1 MKITEIRTFLV
12 GRCLLVRVYTDAG
25 IIGNGEAG
33 LWAHQRP
40 VETFIRD
47 FADYFVG
54 QDPLRIEHHHQVISR
69 QYHFTGAA
77 ISAALS
83 AIDIALWDILGK
95 SVDLPVY
102 QLLGGKCR
110 DKVRVYASVGGNSLD
125 AVADSAKGAVDAGFT
140 AVRLYPFF
148 PDFEKATSAKLISD
162 AVKMTAV
169 TRETIGD
176 DIDIGIEIHRN
187 LAPSV
192 AISLATAI
200 EPFRLMYYEDP
211 LVPESEEALEYLA
224 AHIDIPMALG
234 ERSHDIFQFV
244 ELINRQVASFIRVD
258 LSLAGGFTQVKKI
271 AAIAESAL
279 VEVFPHLVGSPVSGA
294 AFAHL
299 AAAIPNYAL
308 MESNPPSEMG
318 SAIVD
323 APFVEKDGYREV
335 PDRPGIGVE
344 IDEEACSR
352 FPYTPVPIEGF
363 FHADGSVAH

>member
-12 GRCLLVRVYTDAG
+12 GRYLLVRVYTDAG

-47 FADYFVG
+47 FAEYFIG
-54 QDPLRIEHHHQVISR
+54 QDPLRIEHHHQVVSR
-69 QYHFTGAA
+69 QYHFSGAA

-110 DKVRVYASVGGNSLD
+110 DEVRVYASVGGDSLE
-125 AVADSAKGAVDAGFT
+125 AVAESAKRAVDSGYT

-148 PDFEKATSAKLISD
+148 PEFEKASSSQVISD
-162 AVKMTAV
+162 AARMAAV
-169 TRETIGD
+169 TRETTGD
-176 DIDIGIEIHRN
+176 GVDLGIEIHRN
-187 LAPSV
+187 LTPDE
-192 AISLATAI
+192 AITLASAI
-200 EPFRLMYYEDP
+200 EPFRIQYFEDP
-211 LVPESEEALEYLA
+211 LVPESTEALEYIA

-234 ERSHDIFQFV
+234 ERSYDLFQFV
-244 ELINRQVASFIRVD
+244 ELINRKVASFVRAD
-258 LSLAGGFTQVKKI
+258 LTLAGGFTQLKKI
-271 AAIAESAL
+271 AALAEAAL
-279 VEVFPHLVGSPVSGA
+279 VQIFPHLVGSPVSGA

-308 MESNPPSEMG
+308 MESQPSSELG

-323 APFVEKDGYREV
+323 APFVEKDGYREI

-344 IDEEACSR
+344 IDEEACAR
-352 FPYTPVPIEGF
+352 FPYDPVPIVGF
-363 FHADGSVAH
+363 FRADGSVAH